1 MSIAELARPEIRRLR
16 PYEAAIQVTDTI
28 RLNANEAPWT
38 SGADPFR
45 RPLNRYPEIRPARL
59 RTALAGRF
67 GTTPERLLV
76 TRGTSEA
83 IDLLIRAFC
92 REGRD
97 NIVTTSPTFSMYGHY
112 AEIQG
117 AEVRTVETRPEAD
130 FAPTCDELL
139 AACDENSRLV
149 FLCTPNNPT
158 GTSLSRDLL
167 TSFLDARGNR
177 SAVVID
183 EAYIEFS
190 GERSMAELLDAYP
203 NLVVLRTLS
212 KALAFAG
219 ARCGA
224 VMGPEAVIDMLNAIQ
239 APYALST
246 PVVECVEDAL
256 SDRWI
261 GEADRKV
268 SQIISEREKLRA
280 GLEASDLIRK
290 VWPSSANFL
299 LVETTN
305 VDAIMNATREAGI
318 LLRYFGGSLA
328 DCIRISVGTP
338 EENAALIGTLSTL
351 NAQAHD

>member
-1 MSIAELARPEIRRLR
+1 MSIADIARPEIRRLR

-59 RTALAGRF
+59 RDALAGRF
-67 GTTPERLLV
+67 AADPERLLV

-83 IDLLIRAFC
+83 IDLLVRAFC
-92 REGRD
+92 RAGID
-97 NIVTTSPTFSMYGHY
+97 NILTTAPTFSMYGHY

-117 AEVRTVETRPEAD
+117 AAVRTVETSRERD
-130 FAPTCDELL
+130 FAPTSEELL
-139 AACDENSRLV
+139 AACDDNTRLI

-158 GTSLSRDLL
+158 GTSLPRDLI
-167 TSFLDARGNR
+167 TRVLDARR
-177 SAVVID
+177 DSSAVVVD

-190 GERSMAELLDAYP
+190 GAASCVELLDTYP

-224 VMGPEAVIDMLNAIQ
+224 VMGPRPVIDMLNAIQ
-239 APYALST
+239 APYAMST

-256 SDRWI
+256 SDRWLA
-261 GEADRKV
+261 EAGRKLDE
-268 SQIISEREKLRA
+268 IIEERQLLATALTDMAFVRN
-280 GLEASDLIRK
+280 
-290 VWPSSANFL
+290 VWPSDANFL
-299 LVETTN
+299 LVQ
-305 VDAIMNATREAGI
+305 VDDVERIMAATRDAGI
-318 LLRYFGGSLA
+318 LLRYFGGDLA

-338 EENAALIGTLSTL
+338 DENRALLDTL
-351 NAQAHD
+351 AQLER